1 MLMDKMSLKEPAF
14 GKISYERTILTE
26 KLGWV
31 GLRLDREFPQRSTT
45 FLDGSFYLRLSLLF
59 DPD

>member
-45 FLDGSFYLRLSLLF
+45 FLDGSFYL
-59 DPD
+59 